1 MNVLEMLRLPFEE
14 KDLEWRVGNSGTKKD
29 GSAWIKPL
37 VYITNRALMERLDDS
52 VGAENWRNEYKDAPC
67 GGVLCGLSIRIKGE
81 WVTKWDGAEN
91 TDVEAVKGGLSN
103 AMKRAG
109 VHWGIGRY
117 LYGVGNVYATVVAAQ
132 TKFSISSKIKATG
145 NYVSWMPPELPAEML
160 PSTKRI
166 NREELQSS
174 LTAIVQGIAGD
185 DRSSVDEC
193 YAELEEHEKFWVW
206 KLMSTKQK
214 DYIRNN
220 NQEVAA

>member
-1 MNVLEMLRLPFEE
+1 MNVLEMLKLPFEE
-14 KDLEWRVGNSGTKKD
+14 KDLEWRVGNSGAKKD

-37 VYITNRALMERLDDS
+37 VYITNRAIMDRLDDS

-67 GGVLCGLSIRIKGE
+67 GGVLCGLSIRINGE

-117 LYGVGNVYATVVAAQ
+117 LYGIGGDFATIVDDY
-132 TKFSISSKIKATG
+132 TKFSVSSKIKATG
-145 NYVSWMPPELPAEML
+145 KYVSWLPPKLPATAL
-160 PSTKRI
+160 PSKRI
-166 NREELQSS
+166 NREALQES
-174 LTAIVQGIAGD
+174 LAAITQGIKNNN
-185 DRSSVDEC
+185 RLSVDEC

-206 KLMSTKQK
+206 RLMSTNQK
-214 DYIRNN
+214 DYIKNS